1 MRLGYGSG
9 CTGRRRPGNGRGRF
23 FTKLTNLREEVKR
36 HRRTV
41 LQTRADELID
51 SGQADLVRPASVDSL
66 LASVWSCLAR
76 VFPSQINA
84 VVCAYPIR
92 PKERHC
98 LIDDLADLAIVRKI
112 MDTNRQRQR
121 RPASTSIW
129 YVLATVAG
137 EPTGVQDVS
146 QVSALNRYY
155 WNGLMADR
163 VAVYDRSRGLTIGD
177 EIEFPKLTSDDHQ
190 KIRQA
195 LDSRGFSGHPIP
207 QSNSPIDF
215 ADVEF
220 PGMTS
225 FMGFVIG
232 GETRFDRAKF
242 PDAIAFFN
250 EVIFAGNISFDDAEF
265 YGDFVAIKSEFKSFI
280 TFSGATFSRT
290 AGFFACKFRTA
301 VGFENVH
308 FMGDAYFRGCKFRT
322 NVRFENAHFMGDA
335 YFNSCTFRLEA
346 RFSNAAFEQ
355 EADFGSAEFQGPTH
369 FLRTK
374 FKTRIPGFFEATL
387 HEYTEWHGSA
397 WPQVP
402 INPDDGRDQVQ
413 RYQRLTRLMN
423 GREKFNDQHFF
434 FRKELRAQRRAD
446 GWSIAGAMN
455 SFYGLVCEYGYGL
468 SRIATIWLAHVMLA
482 AVALWGIRVLD
493 ASEHMFPWRE
503 AYSSIGDFPDA
514 LAISFA
520 NAHALL
526 NLSGRFL
533 KDTEKGW
540 EGVALFNVI
549 GITQTVLGVII
560 LFFLILTIR
569 NRFRM
574 R

>member
-1 MRLGYGSG
+1 MRLGYDSG
-9 CTGRRRPGNGRGRF
+9 GTGRRRPGNGRGRF
-23 FTKLTNLREEVKR
+23 STKLTNLREEVER

-41 LQTRADELID
+41 LQTRVGESID
-51 SGQADLVRPASVDSL
+51 SGQADLVRPASVGSILDSV
-66 LASVWSCLAR
+66 SGCMAR
-76 VFPSQINA
+76 VFPGQIDA
-84 VVCAYPIR
+84 VVCLYPIR

-98 LIDDLADLAIVRKI
+98 PIQDLADLVIVRKI
-112 MDTNRQRQR
+112 MDTNQQRQR

-137 EPTGVQDVS
+137 EPTSVQDVS

-163 VAVYDRSRGLTIGD
+163 VAVYGGSYELTMGH
-177 EIEFPKLTSDDHQ
+177 EIEFPKLNSDDHQ

-207 QSNSPIDF
+207 HRNSSIDF

-220 PGMTS
+220 PAMTS

-250 EVIFAGNISFDDAEF
+250 EVIFAGNISFDAAEF
-265 YGDFVAIKSEFKSFI
+265 YGDFVAMKSEFPGSISFR
-280 TFSGATFSRT
+280 GATFSRT
-290 AGFFACKFRTA
+290 TTFS
-301 VGFENVH
+301 
-308 FMGDAYFRGCKFRT
+308 GCKFMT
-322 NVRFENAHFMGDA
+322 NVRFENAQFIGDA
-335 YFNSCTFRLEA
+335 YFNSCTFRHGA
-346 RFSNAAFEQ
+346 RFGDAAFEQ
-355 EADFGSAEFQGPTH
+355 GADFGSTEFQGATH

-374 FKTRIPGFFEATL
+374 FKTLIPGFFEATL
-387 HEYTEWHGSA
+387 HEYTEWHGSE

-402 INPDDGRDQVQ
+402 INPDDARDQVQ

-423 GREKFNDQHFF
+423 GHEKSNDQHFF

-446 GWSIAGAMN
+446 RWSIAGAMN

-468 SRIATIWLAHVMLA
+468 SRIATIWLVHIMLA